1 MAAEVQDFA
10 RRFEELF
17 ELFGVTL
24 DKNELEQFVFKLE
37 SLQVFGNLID
47 QIKYT
52 MNLVFNTSW
61 EIEEMPKNQTDFL
74 GIYLFPLRVRTR
86 IVHLKT
92 KMHRLGAQTLINT
105 LFQGFKKGLMPTHP
119 NRVFNS
125 VKDNKEA
132 LGTQKET
139 PDRILDRMEE
149 LLSEI
154 SDEIRVESTLYR
166 RGYNWN
172 RPISRKAT
180 VESSFGNGGN
190 VGFLSA
196 RFHSE
201 NTLSI
206 PSFLGYVSRGLE
218 IRAVYS
224 LSATRMELL
233 GEALLFNDQKYQAIP
248 ACILE
253 PMKTRLITKPSA
265 CLHLGLGQ
273 IQKVLWN
280 YLYNHESGFFRLIG
294 EPLERNHLDAI
305 LGDWK
310 VGERFCNGDF
320 KATTD
325 NINLDVSKLVAQK
338 ILGGLC
344 RSNPLLYARAIRSL
358 TDMEIDYTKTVMPSY
373 PFSWD
378 KDRALESLG
387 QIHQEN
393 GQLMGNI
400 ISFPI
405 LCIANYLA
413 YHISCE
419 DSKGARIPLW
429 GTRPVLINGDD
440 ILFVTSTEGY
450 AVWRRT
456 CSECGLYP
464 SVGKNFYTSRF
475 IQINSELWVPRYG
488 ILQTGDRGQLFGVVD
503 IHKVP
508 YVNFGL
514 MCQRRKQDCSEDYS
528 IISPAVMRTGL
539 QQCIDEDYNL
549 PSWVQRARSLMKIK
563 ENLLEPIRFISKGKL
578 HQICEKFFRRHTGA
592 IFETLGL
599 SRFNSSKYCDW
610 YMGQAISHTIIV
622 EPNLALELFPS
633 AEEEKIMPANVSIRR
648 GWKGY
653 AFPSDVP
660 NPVWKKDFAP
670 DPIVLDQDRLSVT
683 SNRRCGDDL
692 GLAAWM
698 DGIMS
703 RMDLTDTNDNESGV
717 CLF

>member
-17 ELFGVTL
+17 ELFGVAL

-248 ACILE
+248 ACIL
-253 PMKTRLITKPSA
+253 
-265 CLHLGLGQ
+265 
-273 IQKVLWN
+273 
-280 YLYNHESGFFRLIG
+280 
-294 EPLERNHLDAI
+294 
-305 LGDWK
+305 
-310 VGERFCNGDF
+310 
-320 KATTD
+320 
-325 NINLDVSKLVAQK
+325 
-338 ILGGLC
+338 
-344 RSNPLLYARAIRSL
+344 
-358 TDMEIDYTKTVMPSY
+358 
-373 PFSWD
+373 
-378 KDRALESLG
+378 
-387 QIHQEN
+387 
-393 GQLMGNI
+393 
-400 ISFPI
+400 
-405 LCIANYLA
+405 
-413 YHISCE
+413 
-419 DSKGARIPLW
+419 
-429 GTRPVLINGDD
+429 
-440 ILFVTSTEGY
+440 
-450 AVWRRT
+450 
-456 CSECGLYP
+456 
-464 SVGKNFYTSRF
+464 
-475 IQINSELWVPRYG
+475 
-488 ILQTGDRGQLFGVVD
+488 
-503 IHKVP
+503 
-508 YVNFGL
+508 
-514 MCQRRKQDCSEDYS
+514 
-528 IISPAVMRTGL
+528 
-539 QQCIDEDYNL
+539 
-549 PSWVQRARSLMKIK
+549 
-563 ENLLEPIRFISKGKL
+563 
-578 HQICEKFFRRHTGA
+578 
-592 IFETLGL
+592 
-599 SRFNSSKYCDW
+599 
-610 YMGQAISHTIIV
+610 
-622 EPNLALELFPS
+622 
-633 AEEEKIMPANVSIRR
+633 
-648 GWKGY
+648 
-653 AFPSDVP
+653 
-660 NPVWKKDFAP
+660 
-670 DPIVLDQDRLSVT
+670 
-683 SNRRCGDDL
+683 
-692 GLAAWM
+692 
-698 DGIMS
+698 
-703 RMDLTDTNDNESGV
+703 
-717 CLF
+717 